1 MKKGMIFLV
10 SAGVVAVQGVLA
22 LITSVTGVLYLV
34 STLSSILNNI

>member
-22 LITSVTGVLYLV
+22 LVTGLTGVLYV
-34 STLSSILNNI
+34 ATTLSAILNNL

>member
-22 LITSVTGVLYLV
+22 LITSVTGVLYRV
-34 STLSSILNNI
+34 STLSSILNNL

>member
-34 STLSSILNNI
+34 STLSSILNNL